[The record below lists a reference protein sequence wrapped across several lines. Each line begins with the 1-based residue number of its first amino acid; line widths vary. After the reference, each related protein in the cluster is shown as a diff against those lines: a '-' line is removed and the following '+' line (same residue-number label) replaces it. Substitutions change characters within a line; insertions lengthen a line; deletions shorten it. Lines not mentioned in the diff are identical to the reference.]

1 MRSLLFVVLALFSSS
16 GFAQATSWIPF
27 ENANGHVLIKV
38 EVAGIESYA
47 MIDSGSQVNAL
58 NLSFAE
64 HQELEF
70 DSNKR
75 IKIQGAHDVQDRR
88 IYRDVP
94 TKLLGLELDMEL
106 VGLEL
111 GGKHVSLML
120 GAPLLNQFIL
130 QFDYPNSRLRFA
142 NPGTFNLAETANLEM
157 RAQEGSGRPL
167 VKVNFNDEAERWVLL
182 DTGNS
187 GGLYLHRNFATSQ
200 NWLENYPITEGVSR
214 GVNSSKDVEFFQLP
228 MFGFGPYTL
237 ENIVVIVP
245 AEGSPA
251 DFGER
256 SSSINSRMKG
266 VEVNG
271 ILGYDILKHFILTVD
286 YRNGR
291 GHIYVPQS

>member
-1 MRSLLFVVLALFSSS
+1 MRVLVFLALALFSSTVM
-16 GFAQATSWIPF
+16 AQATSWIPF

-64 HQELEF
+64 HHELEF

-94 TKLLGLELDMEL
+94 TKLLGLDLDMEL

-111 GGKHVSLML
+111 GGKHVSLLL

-130 QFDYPNSRLRFA
+130 QFDYPNSRSRFA
-142 NPGTFNLAETANLEM
+142 NPGTFNLEETANLEM
-157 RAQEGSGRPL
+157 RPQDGSGRPL

-187 GGLYLHRNFATSQ
+187 GGLYLHRNFATTQ
-200 NWLENYPITEGVSR
+200 NWLERFPVMEGVSR
-214 GVNSSKDVEFFQLP
+214 GVNASKDVELFQLP
-228 MFGFGPYTL
+228 LFGFGPYKL
-237 ENIVVIVP
+237 EDIVVIVP
-245 AEGSPA
+245 SEGSPA
-251 DFGER
+251 DFGNR
-256 SSSINSRMKG
+256 YSNIGSRMKG

-271 ILGYDILKHFILTVD
+271 ILGYDILKHFILTID

-291 GHIYVPQS
+291 GHIYVPQ